1 MIKKVLGENDL
12 SLNNISYRGHS
23 RIINTN
29 KGKFVIKEKKSN
41 LKEIYD
47 YLNVKKYYSYLPI
60 TNDYNDSYELYPF
73 VEEVNTD
80 NSSKAVDMVYELA
93 MLHVKTTTYE
103 EVNLDEIK
111 KLYEDTN
118 KRIDYL
124 YKYYLDLQD
133 YIESNVY
140 MAPAEYLLIRNISI
154 IYQLLRF
161 SKEKLDAWYQEKEKL
176 KKERYV
182 LLNNNLKLDHFLEG
196 ENNYFINWSKARRGI
211 VVYDFLNFFHN
222 NYLELDMKSLYDLYQ
237 TKYPFTKDEE
247 NLFLALLAIPSEINF
262 KNSNYINTIKV
273 KNLVV
278 YLNKVMVFAL
288 KEDEKYQEEYE

>member
-12 SLNNISYRGHS
+12 SLSNISYRGHS

-124 YKYYLDLQD
+124 YK
-133 YIESNVY
+133 
-140 MAPAEYLLIRNISI
+140 
-154 IYQLLRF
+154 
-161 SKEKLDAWYQEKEKL
+161 
-176 KKERYV
+176 
-182 LLNNNLKLDHFLEG
+182 
-196 ENNYFINWSKARRGI
+196 
-211 VVYDFLNFFHN
+211 
-222 NYLELDMKSLYDLYQ
+222 
-237 TKYPFTKDEE
+237 
-247 NLFLALLAIPSEINF
+247 
-262 KNSNYINTIKV
+262 
-273 KNLVV
+273 
-278 YLNKVMVFAL
+278 
-288 KEDEKYQEEYE
+288 

>member
-23 RIINTN
+23 RIITTN

-111 KLYEDTN
+111 KLYEETN

-247 NLFLALLAIPSEINF
+247 NLFLALLAIPSEVNF

>member
-111 KLYEDTN
+111 KLYEETN

-161 SKEKLDAWYQEKEKL
+161 SKEKLDVWYQEKEKL

-247 NLFLALLAIPSEINF
+247 NLFLALLAIPSEVNF

>member
-12 SLNNISYRGHS
+12 SLSNISYRGHS
-23 RIINTN
+23 RIINTD

-47 YLNVKKYYSYLPI
+47 YLNIKKYYSYLPI

-111 KLYEDTN
+111 KLYEETN

-140 MAPAEYLLIRNISI
+140 MAPAEYLLIRNISMV
-154 IYQLLRF
+154 YRLLGF
-161 SKEKLDAWYQEKEKL
+161 SKNKLNSWYQATEKL
-176 KKERYV
+176 KKQRYV

-196 ENNYFINWSKARRGI
+196 ESNYFINWNKAKRGNVI
-211 VVYDFLNFFHN
+211 YDFLNFFHN

-237 TKYPFTKDEE
+237 SKYRFTKDEE
-247 NLFLALLAIPSEINF
+247 DLFLALLAIPEEITLRNT
-262 KNSNYINTIKV
+262 NYINTLKV
-273 KNLVV
+273 KNLVI
-278 YLNKVMVFAL
+278 YLNKVMVFIL
-288 KEDEKYQEEYE
+288 EEDEKYQEENE

>member
-111 KLYEDTN
+111 KLYEETN

-247 NLFLALLAIPSEINF
+247 NLFLALLAIPSEVNF